1 MIYIGLQ
8 FFGGRGSGGG
18 KRSGGGGRGSGS
30 AKGEITQS
38 FSSGSYTSGTKVGY
52 KESDTR
58 YTVSGTGERI
68 SKSGNKVI
76 DEQRRNNPNGTAT
89 VTTIVQGSKGN
100 LYAVDYTY
108 TPKVGGAHTSEIRRV
123 KRK

>member
-1 MIYIGLQ
+1 MLKINFQ

-18 KRSGGGGRGSGS
+18 KGSGGGGGGS

-38 FSSGSYTSGTKVGY
+38 FSSGSYTSGTKVEY

-58 YTVSGTGERI
+58 YTVAGTGERI
-68 SKSGNKVI
+68 SKAGSKVI
-76 DEQRRNNPNGTAT
+76 DEQRRNNTNGTAT

-108 TPKVGGAHTSEIRRV
+108 TPKIGNAYTSGIRRV
-123 KRK
+123 KRKR